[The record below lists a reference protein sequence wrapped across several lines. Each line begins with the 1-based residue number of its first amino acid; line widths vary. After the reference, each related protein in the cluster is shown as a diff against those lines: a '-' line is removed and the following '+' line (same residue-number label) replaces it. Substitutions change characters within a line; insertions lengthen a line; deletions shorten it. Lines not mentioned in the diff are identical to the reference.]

1 MAYRAI
7 RVFDIKQEKRKPIGG
22 VKGAVL
28 EDDRGRQF
36 LQLKLK
42 NNTSKFLDQVPILI
56 DYYDAEGTYM
66 GTQEYMY
73 EKIFARKGESFG
85 AGDAIPLE
93 VPDMESISIRRGHN
107 SQWAKNFNAENGRK
121 WIVAA
126 AVGGILARMMFMVIQ
141 MYELVG

>member
-56 DYYDAEGTYM
+56 DYYDAEGRYM

-73 EKIFARKGESFG
+73 EKIFARKGEAFG
-85 AGDAIPLE
+85 DGDAIPLAF
-93 VPDMESISIRRGHN
+93 PDMESVSIRRGYI
-107 SQWAKNFNAENGRK
+107 SQWEKNFNAENGRK
-121 WIVAA
+121 WITA
-126 AVGGILARMMFMVIQ
+126 AVAGGILARVVFAMI
-141 MYELVG
+141 